1 MFWDGTRW
9 VDETTPPPTSTP
21 SRSQRLRDWAAT
33 ITMVLVLAAI
43 VLPFSSTS
51 AATLPGVRLIR
62 SWDEGYDVRTLQ
74 ETNGD
79 IVYRGN
85 WASARHDAYLGDR
98 VRYATAR
105 GASATTRFTGTAISW
120 VGPTGPTRG
129 KARIYLDGR
138 AIKTVDTYSRS
149 FRPTQVLYTVTLD
162 TYSTHTF
169 KVVTLGTSGHPMIA
183 VDAFVVRG
191 KKDRQTTSPSPTPKS
206 TATPSATA
214 TPVATT
220 GPTPSPTDNLLIQAT
235 ASPTATVAP
244 ATASP
249 TPAPTRSAAPTATIG
264 PVPTPTPTPDPT
276 PDPTPAVDGTVVP
289 VGSLATA
296 ISNASSGDTL
306 LLRGGEHRLS
316 SMISTSKSLT
326 IRNYPGETPVI
337 THPTNRP
344 DFLYL
349 KGGPVVIRNITFK
362 AQGGTFEDSM
372 GSAASEV
379 DGGHD
384 VTYVNVTF
392 IGDPDMGERQQLLYV
407 RYGDRV
413 TIRDCEFIANGTD
426 GFGVHVYPGESADP
440 QVIVE
445 NSTFTGFGV
454 SAAITSSSRIT
465 VRGNTFRDSRLAI
478 QLRANASSSSIT
490 DNTSSN
496 TDQGIEVGS
505 GVSNLTTSGNSW
517 N

>member
-1 MFWDGTRW
+1 MTWDK
-9 VDETTPPPTSTP
+9 
-21 SRSQRLRDWAAT
+21 L
-33 ITMVLVLAAI
+33 
-43 VLPFSSTS
+43 
-51 AATLPGVRLIR
+51 
-62 SWDEGYDVRTLQ
+62 
-74 ETNGD
+74 
-79 IVYRGN
+79 
-85 WASARHDAYLGDR
+85 
-98 VRYATAR
+98 
-105 GASATTRFTGTAISW
+105 
-120 VGPTGPTRG
+120 
-129 KARIYLDGR
+129 
-138 AIKTVDTYSRS
+138 
-149 FRPTQVLYTVTLD
+149 
-162 TYSTHTF
+162 STHTF
-169 KVVTLGTSGHPMIA
+169 KVVTLGTSGHPMVA

-191 KKDRQTTSPSPTPKS
+191 KKDRKVTATPSPTPAP
-206 TATPSATA
+206 TATAKPTQEP
-214 TPVATT
+214 TPQPTQQ
-220 GPTPSPTDNLLIQAT
+220 PTPSPTDLVIQAT
-235 ASPTATVAP
+235 ANPTAT
-244 ATASP
+244 TAP
-249 TPAPTRSAAPTATIG
+249 TPAPTRSAAPTATVA

-276 PDPTPAVDGTVVP
+276 PTPAPAVEGTVVP
-289 VGSLATA
+289 VGSLASA
-296 ISNASSGDTL
+296 ISAASSGDTL

-316 SMISTSKSLT
+316 SGISTSKSLT

-344 DFLYL
+344 DFLYFT
-349 KGGPVVIRNITFK
+349 GGPVVVRNITFK
-362 AQGGTFEDSM
+362 AQGGTFDDSM

-413 TIRDCEFIANGTD
+413 TIRDCEFVANGTD

-465 VRGNTFRDSRLAI
+465 IRGNTFRDSRLAI

-490 DNTSSN
+490 DNSSSN
-496 TDQGIEVGS
+496 TGQGIEVGS
-505 GVSNLTTSGNSW
+505 GVTNLTTTGNTW